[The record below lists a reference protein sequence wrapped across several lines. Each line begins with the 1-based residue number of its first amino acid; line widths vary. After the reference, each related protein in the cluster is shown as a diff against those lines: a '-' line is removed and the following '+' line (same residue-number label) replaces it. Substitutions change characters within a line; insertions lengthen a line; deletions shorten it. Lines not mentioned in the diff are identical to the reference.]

1 MNDEKPNMPRSSR
14 TDETAED
21 IFARIQRRRAL
32 AMNGNNTERGALRQ
46 EGASS
51 EARPAALAGESLAD
65 ILRRAAAKEASAPHG
80 AGSAHGPGHEQTGA
94 ADRDDSPRS
103 PEGSA
108 GAGTTG
114 HTGHTGHTERTGS
127 TGSTGSTNNSA
138 FSNFRGKTASGPRT
152 RPPVDYPLL
161 VDEDGTPIDE
171 DAPDFRDNGR
181 PRDSFPRS
189 KTMQALLRYPTLT
202 TAVGL
207 AVAVP
212 MATLV
217 LRTPAARQTLLRIGK
232 FAAEQEVWKYVRKLS
247 K

>member
-1 MNDEKPNMPRSSR
+1 MNDEQPNMNRSSR
-14 TDETAED
+14 ADETAED

-32 AMNGNNTERGALRQ
+32 AMNGTNTERGALQQ
-46 EGASS
+46 EGRSR
-51 EARPAALAGESLAD
+51 EAHPAAVAGESLAD

-94 ADRDDSPRS
+94 ADRGSSPRS
-103 PEGSA
+103 AEGSA
-108 GAGTTG
+108 TTG
-114 HTGHTGHTERTGS
+114 ATERTGS
-127 TGSTGSTNNSA
+127 SNNSA
-138 FSNFRGKTASGPRT
+138 FRNFRGNTTSGPRT

-171 DAPDFRDNGR
+171 DAPDFRDDGR

>member
-1 MNDEKPNMPRSSR
+1 MNDEQPKMTRSSR
-14 TDETAED
+14 ADETAED

-32 AMNGNNTERGALRQ
+32 AMNGTNTERSALQ
-46 EGASS
+46 QKGASR
-51 EARPAALAGESLAD
+51 EAHPAAVAGESLAD

-80 AGSAHGPGHEQTGA
+80 AGSAHAPGHDRTGNA
-94 ADRDDSPRS
+94 ERNGSPRS
-103 PEGSA
+103 PEGSTNA
-108 GAGTTG
+108 GANE
-114 HTGHTGHTERTGS
+114 HTGSRNAGS
-127 TGSTGSTNNSA
+127 SNNSA
-138 FSNFRGKTASGPRT
+138 FRNFRGNTASGPRT

-171 DAPDFRDNGR
+171 DAPDFRDDGR

>member
-1 MNDEKPNMPRSSR
+1 MVRGMSKP
-14 TDETAED
+14 A
-21 IFARIQRRRAL
+21 Q
-32 AMNGNNTERGALRQ
+32 Q
-46 EGASS
+46 
-51 EARPAALAGESLAD
+51 
-65 ILRRAAAKEASAPHG
+65 
-80 AGSAHGPGHEQTGA
+80 
-94 ADRDDSPRS
+94 DDSPRS

-108 GAGTTG
+108 GTG
-114 HTGHTGHTERTGS
+114 ATKHTGSR
-127 TGSTGSTNNSA
+127 NNSA
-138 FSNFRGKTASGPRT
+138 FSNFRSKTASGPRT

-171 DAPDFRDNGR
+171 DAPDFRDDGR

>member
-1 MNDEKPNMPRSSR
+1 MNDEQLNMPRSSR
-14 TDETAED
+14 ADETAED

-32 AMNGNNTERGALRQ
+32 AMNGNNTERGALRH
-46 EGASS
+46 EAASS
-51 EARPAALAGESLAD
+51 EAHPTAVAGESLAD

-94 ADRDDSPRS
+94 AGRDDRPRS
-103 PEGSA
+103 PEGRPGT
-108 GAGTTG
+108 GATG
-114 HTGHTGHTERTGS
+114 HTGHG
-127 TGSTGSTNNSA
+127 NNSA
-138 FSNFRGKTASGPRT
+138 FRNFRGNTASGPRT

-171 DAPDFRDNGR
+171 DAPDFRDDGQPN
-181 PRDSFPRS
+181 DSFPRS

>member
-1 MNDEKPNMPRSSR
+1 MNDEQLNMPRSSR
-14 TDETAED
+14 AEETAED

-32 AMNGNNTERGALRQ
+32 AMNGNNTERGALRH
-46 EGASS
+46 EAASS
-51 EARPAALAGESLAD
+51 EAHPTAVAGESLAD
-65 ILRRAAAKEASAPHG
+65 ILRRAAAKEASAPHD

-94 ADRDDSPRS
+94 AGHGNTPRS

-108 GAGTTG
+108 GA
-114 HTGHTGHTERTGS
+114 GS

-171 DAPDFRDNGR
+171 DAPDFRDDGR

>member
-1 MNDEKPNMPRSSR
+1 MNDDKPNMPRSSR

-32 AMNGNNTERGALRQ
+32 AMNGNNTERGALRH
-46 EGASS
+46 EGASN
-51 EARPAALAGESLAD
+51 EAHPSAVAGESLAD

-108 GAGTTG
+108 GAG
-114 HTGHTGHTERTGS
+114 S

-171 DAPDFRDNGR
+171 DAPDFRDDGR

>member
-1 MNDEKPNMPRSSR
+1 MNDEQPNMNRSSR
-14 TDETAED
+14 ADETAED

-32 AMNGNNTERGALRQ
+32 AMNGTNTERSALQQ
-46 EGASS
+46 EEASS
-51 EARPAALAGESLAD
+51 EAHPAAVAGESLAD
-65 ILRRAAAKEASAPHG
+65 ILRRAAAKEASASHD
-80 AGSAHGPGHEQTGA
+80 AGSAHASGHDRTGNA
-94 ADRDDSPRS
+94 ERNGSPRS

-108 GAGTTG
+108 SVDANK
-114 HTGHTGHTERTGS
+114 HTGS
-127 TGSTGSTNNSA
+127 SNNSA
-138 FSNFRGKTASGPRT
+138 FRNFRGNTASGPRT

-171 DAPDFRDNGR
+171 DASDFRDDGR

-202 TAVGL
+202 TALGL

>member
-14 TDETAED
+14 ADETAED
-21 IFARIQRRRAL
+21 IFARIQQRRAL
-32 AMNGNNTERGALRQ
+32 AMNGTNTERDALRQ
-46 EGASS
+46 EGGPG
-51 EARPAALAGESLAD
+51 EAGPAAVAGESLAD

-80 AGSAHGPGHEQTGA
+80 AGSAHGPGHEQTDA
-94 ADRDDSPRS
+94 AGHGNSPRR

-114 HTGHTGHTERTGS
+114 HTGS
-127 TGSTGSTNNSA
+127 TGSTGSKNNSA
-138 FSNFRGKTASGPRT
+138 FSNFRGNTASGPRT

-171 DAPDFRDNGR
+171 DAPDFRDDGR

>member
-1 MNDEKPNMPRSSR
+1 MNDEQLNMPRSSR
-14 TDETAED
+14 ADETAED

-32 AMNGNNTERGALRQ
+32 AMNGNNTERGALRH
-46 EGASS
+46 EAASS
-51 EARPAALAGESLAD
+51 EAHPTAVAGESLAD
-65 ILRRAAAKEASAPHG
+65 ILRRAAAKEASAPHD

-94 ADRDDSPRS
+94 AGHGNTPRS

-108 GAGTTG
+108 GA
-114 HTGHTGHTERTGS
+114 
-127 TGSTGSTNNSA
+127 GSTGSTNNSA

-171 DAPDFRDNGR
+171 DAPDFRDDGR

>member
-1 MNDEKPNMPRSSR
+1 MNDEQPNMNRSSR
-14 TDETAED
+14 ADETAED

-32 AMNGNNTERGALRQ
+32 AMNGTNTERSALQQ
-46 EGASS
+46 EEASS
-51 EARPAALAGESLAD
+51 EAHPAAVAGESLAD

-94 ADRDDSPRS
+94 AGHGNSPRR

-108 GAGTTG
+108 SAGTTE
-114 HTGHTGHTERTGS
+114 HTGSG
-127 TGSTGSTNNSA
+127 NNSA
-138 FSNFRGKTASGPRT
+138 FRNFRGNTASGPRT

-171 DAPDFRDNGR
+171 DAPDFRDNGV

-202 TAVGL
+202 TALGL

>member
-1 MNDEKPNMPRSSR
+1 MNDEQLNMTRSSR
-14 TDETAED
+14 ADETAED

-32 AMNGNNTERGALRQ
+32 AMNGNSTERGALRH

-51 EARPAALAGESLAD
+51 ETRPTAVAGESLAD

-80 AGSAHGPGHEQTGA
+80 AGSAHDPRHDQTGA
-94 ADRDDSPRS
+94 ADRGGSPRS
-103 PEGSA
+103 AEGSA
-108 GAGTTG
+108 TTG
-114 HTGHTGHTERTGS
+114 AAERTGS
-127 TGSTGSTNNSA
+127 DNNSA
-138 FSNFRGKTASGPRT
+138 FRNFRGNTASGPRT

-171 DAPDFRDNGR
+171 DAPDFRDDGR

>member
-14 TDETAED
+14 ADETAED

-32 AMNGNNTERGALRQ
+32 AMNGNNTERGALRH
-46 EGASS
+46 ERTSS
-51 EARPAALAGESLAD
+51 EAHPAAVAGESLAD

-94 ADRDDSPRS
+94 ADRGSSPRS
-103 PEGSA
+103 AEGSA
-108 GAGTTG
+108 TTG
-114 HTGHTGHTERTGS
+114 ATERTGS
-127 TGSTGSTNNSA
+127 SNNSA
-138 FSNFRGKTASGPRT
+138 FRNFRGNTTSGPRT

-171 DAPDFRDNGR
+171 DAPDFRDDGR

>member
-1 MNDEKPNMPRSSR
+1 MNDEQLNMTRSSR
-14 TDETAED
+14 ADETAED

-114 HTGHTGHTERTGS
+114 HTERTGS

-171 DAPDFRDNGR
+171 DAPDFRDDGR

>member
-14 TDETAED
+14 ADETAED

-32 AMNGNNTERGALRQ
+32 AMNGNNTERGALRH

-51 EARPAALAGESLAD
+51 EAHPTAVAGESLAD

-80 AGSAHGPGHEQTGA
+80 AGSAHGPRHEQTGVA
-94 ADRDDSPRS
+94 GRDDRPRS

-114 HTGHTGHTERTGS
+114 TTGHTERTGN
-127 TGSTGSTNNSA
+127 TNNSA

-171 DAPDFRDNGR
+171 DAPDFRDDGR

>member
-1 MNDEKPNMPRSSR
+1 MNDEQLNMSRSSR
-14 TDETAED
+14 ADETAED

-32 AMNGNNTERGALRQ
+32 AMNGNNTERGALRH

-51 EARPAALAGESLAD
+51 EARPAAVAGESLAD

-80 AGSAHGPGHEQTGA
+80 AGSAHGPGHDQTGA
-94 ADRDDSPRS
+94 ADRGSSPRS
-103 PEGSA
+103 AEGSA
-108 GAGTTG
+108 TTG
-114 HTGHTGHTERTGS
+114 ATERTGS
-127 TGSTGSTNNSA
+127 SNNSA
-138 FSNFRGKTASGPRT
+138 FRNFRGNTASGPRT

-171 DAPDFRDNGR
+171 DAPDFRDDGR

-212 MATLV
+212 MATMV

>member
-1 MNDEKPNMPRSSR
+1 MNDEKPNMSRSSR

-32 AMNGNNTERGALRQ
+32 AMNGTNTERGALRH
-46 EGASS
+46 EEASS
-51 EARPAALAGESLAD
+51 EAHPTAVAGESLAD

-80 AGSAHGPGHEQTGA
+80 AGSAHGPRHDKTGA
-94 ADRDDSPRS
+94 AERSTSHHS
-103 PEGSA
+103 PEDSTSA
-108 GAGTTG
+108 GA
-114 HTGHTGHTERTGS
+114 TERTGS
-127 TGSTGSTNNSA
+127 GNNSA
-138 FSNFRGKTASGPRT
+138 FRNFRGNTASGSRT

>member
-1 MNDEKPNMPRSSR
+1 MNDEQLNMSRSSR
-14 TDETAED
+14 ANETAED
-21 IFARIQRRRAL
+21 IFARIQRRRTL

-46 EGASS
+46 EGGPG
-51 EARPAALAGESLAD
+51 EAGPAAVAGESLAD

-94 ADRDDSPRS
+94 AGHGNSPRR

-114 HTGHTGHTERTGS
+114 HTGS
-127 TGSTGSTNNSA
+127 TGSTGSKNNSA
-138 FSNFRGKTASGPRT
+138 FSNFRGNTASGPRT

-171 DAPDFRDNGR
+171 DAPDFRDDGR

>member
-1 MNDEKPNMPRSSR
+1 MNDEQLNMSRSSR
-14 TDETAED
+14 ADETAED
-21 IFARIQRRRAL
+21 IFARIQRRRTL

-51 EARPAALAGESLAD
+51 ETRPTAVAGESLAD

-80 AGSAHGPGHEQTGA
+80 AGSAHDEQTGA
-94 ADRDDSPRS
+94 AGHGNSPRR

-108 GAGTTG
+108 SAGTTE
-114 HTGHTGHTERTGS
+114 HTGSG
-127 TGSTGSTNNSA
+127 NNPA
-138 FSNFRGKTASGPRT
+138 FRNFRGNTASGPRT

-171 DAPDFRDNGR
+171 DAPDFRDDGR

-212 MATLV
+212 MATMV

>member
-1 MNDEKPNMPRSSR
+1 MNDEQPNMNRSSR
-14 TDETAED
+14 ADETAED

-32 AMNGNNTERGALRQ
+32 AMNSTNTERSALQQKR
-46 EGASS
+46 ASS
-51 EARPAALAGESLAD
+51 ETHPAAVAGESLAD

-80 AGSAHGPGHEQTGA
+80 AGSAHASGHDRTGNA
-94 ADRDDSPRS
+94 ERNGSPRS

-108 GAGTTG
+108 SASANK
-114 HTGHTGHTERTGS
+114 HTGS
-127 TGSTGSTNNSA
+127 SNNSA
-138 FSNFRGKTASGPRT
+138 FRNFRGGTASGPRT

-171 DAPDFRDNGR
+171 DAPDFRDDGR

>member
-14 TDETAED
+14 ADETAED

-32 AMNGNNTERGALRQ
+32 AMNGNNTERGALRH
-46 EGASS
+46 ERTSS
-51 EARPAALAGESLAD
+51 EAHPAAVAGESLAD

-80 AGSAHGPGHEQTGA
+80 AGSAHGPGHDQTGA
-94 ADRDDSPRS
+94 ADRGSSPRS
-103 PEGSA
+103 AEGIA
-108 GAGTTG
+108 TTG
-114 HTGHTGHTERTGS
+114 ATERTGS
-127 TGSTGSTNNSA
+127 SNNSA
-138 FSNFRGKTASGPRT
+138 FRNFRGNTASGPRT

-171 DAPDFRDNGR
+171 DAPDFRDDGR

-212 MATLV
+212 MATMV

>member
-1 MNDEKPNMPRSSR
+1 M
-14 TDETAED
+14 
-21 IFARIQRRRAL
+21 
-32 AMNGNNTERGALRQ
+32 
-46 EGASS
+46 
-51 EARPAALAGESLAD
+51 
-65 ILRRAAAKEASAPHG
+65 
-80 AGSAHGPGHEQTGA
+80 PGHH
-94 ADRDDSPRS
+94 S
-103 PEGSA
+103 
-108 GAGTTG
+108 
-114 HTGHTGHTERTGS
+114 
-127 TGSTGSTNNSA
+127 
-138 FSNFRGKTASGPRT
+138 

-171 DAPDFRDNGR
+171 DGPDFRDNGQ

-212 MATLV
+212 MATMV

>member
-1 MNDEKPNMPRSSR
+1 MNDDKPNMPRSSR

-32 AMNGNNTERGALRQ
+32 AMNGNNTERGALRH
-46 EGASS
+46 EGASN
-51 EARPAALAGESLAD
+51 EAHPSAVAGESLAD
-65 ILRRAAAKEASAPHG
+65 ILRRAAAKEASAPHD
-80 AGSAHGPGHEQTGA
+80 AGSAHGPGREQTGA
-94 ADRDDSPRS
+94 AGHGNNPRS

-108 GAGTTG
+108 GAGT
-114 HTGHTGHTERTGS
+114 TGHTERTGS

-152 RPPVDYPLL
+152 RPPVDSPLL

>member
-1 MNDEKPNMPRSSR
+1 MNDEQLNMSRSSR
-14 TDETAED
+14 ADETAED
-21 IFARIQRRRAL
+21 IFARIQQRRTL

-51 EARPAALAGESLAD
+51 EARPAAVAGESLAD

-94 ADRDDSPRS
+94 AGHGNSPRR

-114 HTGHTGHTERTGS
+114 HTGS
-127 TGSTGSTNNSA
+127 TGSTGSKNNSA
-138 FSNFRGKTASGPRT
+138 FSNFRGNTASGPRT

-171 DAPDFRDNGR
+171 DAPDFRDDGR

>member
-1 MNDEKPNMPRSSR
+1 MNDDKPNMPRSSR

-32 AMNGNNTERGALRQ
+32 AMNGNNTERGALRH
-46 EGASS
+46 EAASS
-51 EARPAALAGESLAD
+51 EAHPTAVAGESLAD

-80 AGSAHGPGHEQTGA
+80 AGSAHSPGHEQTGVA
-94 ADRDDSPRS
+94 GRDDRPRS
-103 PEGSA
+103 PEGRPGT
-108 GAGTTG
+108 GATG
-114 HTGHTGHTERTGS
+114 HTGHG
-127 TGSTGSTNNSA
+127 NNSA
-138 FSNFRGKTASGPRT
+138 FRNFRGKTASGPRT

>member
-1 MNDEKPNMPRSSR
+1 MNDEQLNMPRSSR
-14 TDETAED
+14 ADETAED

-32 AMNGNNTERGALRQ
+32 AMNGNNTERGALRH
-46 EGASS
+46 ERTSS
-51 EARPAALAGESLAD
+51 EAHPAAVAGESLAD

-108 GAGTTG
+108 GAG
-114 HTGHTGHTERTGS
+114 S

-171 DAPDFRDNGR
+171 DAPDFRDDGR

>member
-1 MNDEKPNMPRSSR
+1 MNDEKQNMPRSSR
-14 TDETAED
+14 ADETAED
-21 IFARIQRRRAL
+21 IFARIQRRRTL

-51 EARPAALAGESLAD
+51 ETRPTAVAGESLAD

-80 AGSAHGPGHEQTGA
+80 AGSAHDEQTGA
-94 ADRDDSPRS
+94 AGHGNSPRR

-108 GAGTTG
+108 SAGTTE
-114 HTGHTGHTERTGS
+114 HTGSG
-127 TGSTGSTNNSA
+127 NNSA
-138 FSNFRGKTASGPRT
+138 FRNFRGNTASGPRT

-171 DAPDFRDNGR
+171 DAPDFRDDGR

-212 MATLV
+212 MATMV

>member
-1 MNDEKPNMPRSSR
+1 M
-14 TDETAED
+14 
-21 IFARIQRRRAL
+21 
-32 AMNGNNTERGALRQ
+32 
-46 EGASS
+46 
-51 EARPAALAGESLAD
+51 
-65 ILRRAAAKEASAPHG
+65 
-80 AGSAHGPGHEQTGA
+80 PGHH
-94 ADRDDSPRS
+94 S
-103 PEGSA
+103 
-108 GAGTTG
+108 
-114 HTGHTGHTERTGS
+114 
-127 TGSTGSTNNSA
+127 
-138 FSNFRGKTASGPRT
+138 

-171 DAPDFRDNGR
+171 DASDFRDDGR

-202 TAVGL
+202 TALGL

>member
-1 MNDEKPNMPRSSR
+1 MNDEQLNMPRSSR
-14 TDETAED
+14 ADETAED

-32 AMNGNNTERGALRQ
+32 TMNGNNTERGALRH
-46 EGASS
+46 EGASN
-51 EARPAALAGESLAD
+51 EAHPAAVAGESLAD

-103 PEGSA
+103 AEGSA
-108 GAGTTG
+108 TTG
-114 HTGHTGHTERTGS
+114 ATERTGS
-127 TGSTGSTNNSA
+127 SNNSA
-138 FSNFRGKTASGPRT
+138 FRNFRGNTASEPRT

-171 DAPDFRDNGR
+171 DAPDFRDDGR

-212 MATLV
+212 MATMV

>member
-51 EARPAALAGESLAD
+51 EARPAAVAGESLAD
-65 ILRRAAAKEASAPHG
+65 ILRRAAAKEASAPPG
-80 AGSAHGPGHEQTGA
+80 AGSAHGPRHDTTGTA
-94 ADRDDSPRS
+94 ERSTSQRS
-103 PEGSA
+103 PEDSA
-108 GAGTTG
+108 SDGA
-114 HTGHTGHTERTGS
+114 TER
-127 TGSTGSTNNSA
+127 TGSTNNSA

-171 DAPDFRDNGR
+171 DAPDFRDDGR

>member
-1 MNDEKPNMPRSSR
+1 MNDEQLNMPRSSR
-14 TDETAED
+14 ADETAED

-32 AMNGNNTERGALRQ
+32 AMNGNNTERGALRH
-46 EGASS
+46 EAASS
-51 EARPAALAGESLAD
+51 EAHPTAVAGESLAD

-94 ADRDDSPRS
+94 AGRDDRPRS
-103 PEGSA
+103 PEGRPGT
-108 GAGTTG
+108 GATG
-114 HTGHTGHTERTGS
+114 HTGHG
-127 TGSTGSTNNSA
+127 NNTA
-138 FSNFRGKTASGPRT
+138 FRNFRGNTASGPRT

>member
-1 MNDEKPNMPRSSR
+1 MNDEQLNMSRSSR
-14 TDETAED
+14 ADETAED
-21 IFARIQRRRAL
+21 IFARIQRRRTL
-32 AMNGNNTERGALRQ
+32 AMNGNNTERGALRH
-46 EGASS
+46 EAASS
-51 EARPAALAGESLAD
+51 EAHPTAVAGESLAD

-94 ADRDDSPRS
+94 AGRDDSPRS

-108 GAGTTG
+108 SAGTTG
-114 HTGHTGHTERTGS
+114 HTER
-127 TGSTGSTNNSA
+127 TGSTNNSA

-171 DAPDFRDNGR
+171 DAPDFRDDGR

>member
-1 MNDEKPNMPRSSR
+1 MNDEQLNMSRSSR
-14 TDETAED
+14 ADETAED
-21 IFARIQRRRAL
+21 IFARIQRRRTL

-51 EARPAALAGESLAD
+51 ETRPTAVAGESLAD

-80 AGSAHGPGHEQTGA
+80 AGSAHDEQTGA
-94 ADRDDSPRS
+94 AGHGNSPRR

-108 GAGTTG
+108 SAGTTE
-114 HTGHTGHTERTGS
+114 HTGSG
-127 TGSTGSTNNSA
+127 NNSA
-138 FSNFRGKTASGPRT
+138 FRNFRGNTASGPRT

>member
-1 MNDEKPNMPRSSR
+1 MNDEQLNMSRSSR
-14 TDETAED
+14 ADETAED
-21 IFARIQRRRAL
+21 IFARIQRRRTL

-51 EARPAALAGESLAD
+51 EARPAAVAGESLAD

-80 AGSAHGPGHEQTGA
+80 AGSAHGPRHDKTGTA
-94 ADRDDSPRS
+94 ERSTSQRS
-103 PEGSA
+103 PEDSASA
-108 GAGTTG
+108 GAS
-114 HTGHTGHTERTGS
+114 ERTGS
-127 TGSTGSTNNSA
+127 SNNSA
-138 FSNFRGKTASGPRT
+138 FRNFRGKTASGPRT

-171 DAPDFRDNGR
+171 DAPDFRDNGV

>member
-1 MNDEKPNMPRSSR
+1 MNDEQLNMSRSSR

-51 EARPAALAGESLAD
+51 ETRPTAVAGESLAD

-94 ADRDDSPRS
+94 AGHGNSPRR

-114 HTGHTGHTERTGS
+114 HTGS
-127 TGSTGSTNNSA
+127 TGSTGSKNNSA
-138 FSNFRGKTASGPRT
+138 FSNFRGNTASGPRT

-171 DAPDFRDNGR
+171 DAPDFRDDGR

>member
-1 MNDEKPNMPRSSR
+1 MNDEQPNMNRSSR
-14 TDETAED
+14 ADETAED

-32 AMNGNNTERGALRQ
+32 AMNGTNTERSALQQ
-46 EGASS
+46 EGPSS
-51 EARPAALAGESLAD
+51 ETHPAAVAGESLAD

-80 AGSAHGPGHEQTGA
+80 AGSAHGPGHDRTGNA
-94 ADRDDSPRS
+94 ERNGSPRR
-103 PEGSA
+103 PEGSTNA
-108 GAGTTG
+108 GANE
-114 HTGHTGHTERTGS
+114 HTGSRNAGS
-127 TGSTGSTNNSA
+127 SNNSA
-138 FSNFRGKTASGPRT
+138 FRNFRGNTASGPRT

-171 DAPDFRDNGR
+171 DAPDFRDDGR

>member
-1 MNDEKPNMPRSSR
+1 MSRSSR

-32 AMNGNNTERGALRQ
+32 AMNGTNTERGALRH
-46 EGASS
+46 EEASS
-51 EARPAALAGESLAD
+51 EAHPTAVAGESLAD

-80 AGSAHGPGHEQTGA
+80 AGSAHGPRHDKTGA
-94 ADRDDSPRS
+94 AERSTSHHS
-103 PEGSA
+103 PEDSTSA
-108 GAGTTG
+108 GA
-114 HTGHTGHTERTGS
+114 TERTGS
-127 TGSTGSTNNSA
+127 GNNSA
-138 FSNFRGKTASGPRT
+138 FRNFRGNTASGSRT

-171 DAPDFRDNGR
+171 DASDFRDDGR

>member
-1 MNDEKPNMPRSSR
+1 MNDEKTNMPRSSR
-14 TDETAED
+14 ADETAED

-32 AMNGNNTERGALRQ
+32 AMNGTNTERGALRH

-51 EARPAALAGESLAD
+51 EARPAAVAGESLAD

-80 AGSAHGPGHEQTGA
+80 AGSAHGPRHDKTGA
-94 ADRDDSPRS
+94 PDRGSSPRS
-103 PEGSA
+103 AEDSA
-108 GAGTTG
+108 ITGATE
-114 HTGHTGHTERTGS
+114 HTGS
-127 TGSTGSTNNSA
+127 SNNSA
-138 FSNFRGKTASGPRT
+138 FRNFRGNTASRPRA

-171 DAPDFRDNGR
+171 DAPDFRDDGR

>member
-1 MNDEKPNMPRSSR
+1 MNDEQLNMSRSSR
-14 TDETAED
+14 ADETAED
-21 IFARIQRRRAL
+21 IFARIQRRRTL

-51 EARPAALAGESLAD
+51 EARPAAVAGESLAD

-80 AGSAHGPGHEQTGA
+80 AGSAHGPGHDQTGA
-94 ADRDDSPRS
+94 ADRGSSPRS
-103 PEGSA
+103 TEGSA
-108 GAGTTG
+108 GAGTAE
-114 HTGHTGHTERTGS
+114 HTEHTEHTER
-127 TGSTGSTNNSA
+127 TGSTNNSA

-171 DAPDFRDNGR
+171 DAPDFRDDGR

-212 MATLV
+212 MATMV

>member
-1 MNDEKPNMPRSSR
+1 MNDEQPNMNRSSR
-14 TDETAED
+14 ADETAED

-32 AMNGNNTERGALRQ
+32 AMNGTNTERSALRH

-51 EARPAALAGESLAD
+51 ETHPAAVAGESLAD

-80 AGSAHGPGHEQTGA
+80 AGSAHGPGHDQTGA
-94 ADRDDSPRS
+94 ADRGSSPRS
-103 PEGSA
+103 AEGSA
-108 GAGTTG
+108 TTG
-114 HTGHTGHTERTGS
+114 ATERTGS
-127 TGSTGSTNNSA
+127 SNNSA
-138 FSNFRGKTASGPRT
+138 FRNFRGNTASGPRT

-171 DAPDFRDNGR
+171 DAPDFRDDGR